1 MSNILKGL
9 NESYSRD
16 EENQQNAMDARR
28 SSDLS
33 RERNAGLNEPDEFSS
48 EPRQTRNGVYE
59 YNVPAGQEDIA
70 KDLGLQHH
78 RGHWVSRIPIQRAN
92 FQFGRPQFHE
102 IPAKGVAEGLLN
114 ELFDHQQEYF
124 KLADGQ
130 VIRVDYRQSGLN
142 PDGMPGT
149 IKIVSVNPKIMPMSG
164 MQAIQPWDKARQ
176 NIRMAIQKWV
186 QSGQQGVAEGSNELY
201 GLRVGDTVK
210 AVINGKRVQG
220 DVIDIFP
227 DSMEVELLLR
237 GANAGRTI
245 TVDVRDTESMM
256 EDSALDRRRNK
267 LGADGYI
274 STASD
279 RLRDQELRRQERE
292 QNFQRNQAQ
301 SDASADTMIN
311 WERNRQQA
319 DDARTRHEIDV
330 LAHRLNR
337 MQRDDDDWER
347 TFDMMRDRINRYQ
360 YSTQRDVDPEQL
372 AAITNIQYQ
381 PRRKKSDFVP
391 VDESS
396 DSNTNQKPLTDAKGR
411 TSQQWLDLVN
421 KNYPNAQISQEKGP
435 WGKIYAKLPDGRKL
449 VWAPNVQRPA
459 NPGPARMWQPS
470 VDNRNQKPLTNAE
483 GLTSGQWENQVMK
496 QFPDAVIS
504 REKGPFGKVYAK
516 LSDGRKLVWA
526 PVIPDSIKA
535 ESTKGIAEKSPY
547 DFIKPGAIV
556 KFGMWNK
563 PQEHRTGQVVK
574 MADGIVTVTI
584 DGGKTVDLY
593 LGNKSLSISPVSAD
607 QQGIAEGSKEQE
619 YGPEWDEKIKR
630 LGQMAKQGE
639 RKTVW
644 DPVKRVYKTVPVQQS
659 AIKEGLDELDENL
672 NQWFKEKWV
681 RFGPDGK
688 IRGDCARGDDSE
700 GKPKCLPQSK
710 AQNLGKK
717 GRASAAARKRRE
729 DPNPERSGKAINV
742 NTKKKSNEGV
752 AEGLPQTLRKVV
764 PGYAKREIDRKM
776 DAGKFGKTDADKD
789 ANFQRYKKIQDKLK
803 EQGVAEEQ
811 LDELKCWDGYTR
823 VQGVPA
829 GAPGSCKK
837 KTNEEEHNEKCPE
850 CGGPMFSD
858 LLLAEKKDACYNKVR
873 SRYKVWPSAYASGAL
888 VQCRKKGAANWGTGG
903 KKNESVEEGIDPN
916 NPWGD
921 QGRFAGDVKHDIST
935 TIKYPKWQIGLPVFV
950 KHIGQKGMIDSLYS
964 DSAIVGVGGRQYRVP
979 LGGLKR
985 YPINEAELDEG
996 QIYAGGNKPAG
1007 MRKYEPRTVPS
1018 QAELSKK
1025 ESAIMKGLQ
1034 LEGNDEEY
1042 HTGGS
1047 LGTPYPGTYEQET
1060 LPYRTKGQRRTLPI
1074 AFEDTQLDEKWSDK
1088 YKSSID
1094 CSNPKGFS
1102 QKAHCQGRKK

>member
-186 QSGQQGVAEGSNELY
+186 QSGQQ
-201 GLRVGDTVK
+201 
-210 AVINGKRVQG
+210 
-220 DVIDIFP
+220 
-227 DSMEVELLLR
+227 
-237 GANAGRTI
+237 
-245 TVDVRDTESMM
+245 
-256 EDSALDRRRNK
+256 
-267 LGADGYI
+267 
-274 STASD
+274 
-279 RLRDQELRRQERE
+279 
-292 QNFQRNQAQ
+292 
-301 SDASADTMIN
+301 
-311 WERNRQQA
+311 
-319 DDARTRHEIDV
+319 
-330 LAHRLNR
+330 
-337 MQRDDDDWER
+337 
-347 TFDMMRDRINRYQ
+347 
-360 YSTQRDVDPEQL
+360 
-372 AAITNIQYQ
+372 
-381 PRRKKSDFVP
+381 
-391 VDESS
+391 
-396 DSNTNQKPLTDAKGR
+396 
-411 TSQQWLDLVN
+411 
-421 KNYPNAQISQEKGP
+421 
-435 WGKIYAKLPDGRKL
+435 
-449 VWAPNVQRPA
+449 
-459 NPGPARMWQPS
+459 
-470 VDNRNQKPLTNAE
+470 
-483 GLTSGQWENQVMK
+483 
-496 QFPDAVIS
+496 
-504 REKGPFGKVYAK
+504 
-516 LSDGRKLVWA
+516 
-526 PVIPDSIKA
+526 
-535 ESTKGIAEKSPY
+535 
-547 DFIKPGAIV
+547 
-556 KFGMWNK
+556 
-563 PQEHRTGQVVK
+563 
-574 MADGIVTVTI
+574 
-584 DGGKTVDLY
+584 
-593 LGNKSLSISPVSAD
+593 
-607 QQGIAEGSKEQE
+607 
-619 YGPEWDEKIKR
+619 
-630 LGQMAKQGE
+630 
-639 RKTVW
+639 
-644 DPVKRVYKTVPVQQS
+644 
-659 AIKEGLDELDENL
+659 
-672 NQWFKEKWV
+672 
-681 RFGPDGK
+681 
-688 IRGDCARGDDSE
+688 
-700 GKPKCLPQSK
+700 
-710 AQNLGKK
+710 
-717 GRASAAARKRRE
+717 
-729 DPNPERSGKAINV
+729 
-742 NTKKKSNEGV
+742 GV

-1060 LPYRTKGQRRTLPI
+1060 LPYRTKGQKRTQSI
-1074 AFEDTQLDEKWSDK
+1074 ALEDEQLDEKWSDK
-1088 YKSSID
+1088 YKDSIN